1 MLIYGK
7 KPRGRPEERAEQRL
21 KSRKI
26 NARGRR
32 RAIAIVSVLATAG
45 TFSLPHLAEGESAS
59 GATCELAPGSTR
71 TVTRVIDGETVAL
84 DDGRELRLAGIL
96 APRARDA
103 DAMEGG
109 WPLEEAA
116 RVALADLVLGK
127 QVQIAFA
134 TAKQDRYGRLLGHLF
149 TAHDGPRQWIEG
161 ELLGRGLARA
171 AALPDDGACLT
182 ELLAHERLARA
193 DVSGVWR
200 LRLYAPKPALQVA
213 ALAGVRSSFQ
223 IVRGRV
229 VSVDRTK
236 SAAYLN
242 FGHDW
247 RSDFTVRIPRSVLRR
262 DETWAKALDALKDR
276 TVEVRGWIVRRNGPM
291 ISIAHPAELVVPGKD
306 EDLPEPTISQRT
318 PAGATDT
325 PAPATADGPDR
336 EQQKQNRPEQAAPG
350 DLNL

>member
-1 MLIYGK
+1 
-7 KPRGRPEERAEQRL
+7 L

-32 RAIAIVSVLATAG
+32 RAIAIVSALAAAG
-45 TFSLPHLAEGESAS
+45 TVPLSHRAQGGPAS
-59 GATCELAPGSTR
+59 GATCELAPGPTR
-71 TVTRVIDGETVAL
+71 TVTRIIDGETVAL

-103 DAMEGG
+103 DAAEGG

-116 RVALADLVLGK
+116 RVALASLVLGK

-134 TAKQDRYGRLLGHLF
+134 TAKRDRYGRLLGHLF
-149 TAHDGPRQWIEG
+149 TSHDGTRQWIAG

-182 ELLAHERLARA
+182 ELLAHERLARTDA
-193 DVSGVWR
+193 SGVWR
-200 LRLYAPKPALQVA
+200 LRLYAPKPALQTG
-213 ALAGVRSSFQ
+213 ALSGARSSFQ

-229 VSVDRTK
+229 VSVQRTK
-236 SAAYLN
+236 GAAYLN

-262 DETWAKALDALKDR
+262 DEAWAKTLDALKDR
-276 TVEVRGWIVRRNGPM
+276 TIEVRGWIMRRNGPM
-291 ISIAHPAELVVPGKD
+291 ISIAHPAELAVPGND
-306 EDLPEPTISQRT
+306 EDLPEPTISHRA
-318 PAGATDT
+318 PADGTDT

-336 EQQKQNRPEQAAPG
+336 EQQKKNRPEQVAPG